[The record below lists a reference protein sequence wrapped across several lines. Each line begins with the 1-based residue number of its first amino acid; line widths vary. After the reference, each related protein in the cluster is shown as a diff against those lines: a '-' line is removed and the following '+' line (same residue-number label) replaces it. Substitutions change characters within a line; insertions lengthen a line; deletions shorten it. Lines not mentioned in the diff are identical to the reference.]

1 MLNYIYQFQNQ
12 KRFKDLASFFK
23 FAMFQLSNTKAS
35 TTNFKTKFMIQ
46 NNDNIIKGI
55 VSDLKGSKYNSYRG
69 IELNINQIRQ
79 LFPIQESIIESKD
92 YEEFTLIN
100 KMFSSFSTL
109 CEEYIDFGEGLHLTM
124 YKALY
129 KN

>member
-1 MLNYIYQFQNQ
+1 MVI
-12 KRFKDLASFFK
+12 
-23 FAMFQLSNTKAS
+23 FQLSNTKAS
-35 TTNFKTKFMIQ
+35 KTNFKAKFMIQ

-55 VSDLKGSKYNSYRG
+55 VSDFKGNKYNSYRR

-92 YEEFTLIN
+92 DEEFTLIN

-109 CEEYIDFGEGLHLTM
+109 CGKYIDFVGGLTF
-124 YKALY
+124 
-129 KN
+129 NNV